1 VPKLKRSS
9 STKGLQ
15 GKEKEKDPVDGFEE
29 IVALENSLLALRT
42 MTVEF
47 QVHINWE
54 RQVDR
59 EILLDKIFE

>member
-1 VPKLKRSS
+1 MPKLKRSS

-15 GKEKEKDPVDGFEE
+15 GKEKGKDPVAGFEE

-47 QVHINWE
+47 QVITH
-54 RQVDR
+54 
-59 EILLDKIFE
+59 